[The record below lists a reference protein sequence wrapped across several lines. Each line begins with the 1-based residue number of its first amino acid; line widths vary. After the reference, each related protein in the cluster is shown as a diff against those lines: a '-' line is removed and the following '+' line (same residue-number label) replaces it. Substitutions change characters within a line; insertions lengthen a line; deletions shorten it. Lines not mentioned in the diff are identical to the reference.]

1 MDDGVRQLV
10 RKRAGNRCEYC
21 RLPQAALPWARFHI
35 EHVRAR
41 QHRGTDDADNLAL
54 ACNRCNAHK
63 GPNLSSYDP
72 DTDELVLLFNPRI
85 DTWEEHFVMN
95 DCNVFG
101 LTPGGRATVALLSMN
116 DPDRVQLR
124 IELAASEQDQ

>member
-1 MDDGVRQLV
+1 MDGGVRQLV

-72 DTDELVLLFNPRI
+72 DTDELVVLFNPRI

-101 LTPGGRATVALLSMN
+101 RTPVGRSTVALLSMN